1 MNKQKFIKIV
11 KNYNN
16 ISEEDRNKLHE
27 LVKNYPYSQILHTL
41 IAKANNDANTD
52 IATQTLHYAALYA
65 SDRHVLRNIIEEE
78 PEEEEVLISADE
90 ELVTEPKEESG
101 FSASIDE
108 EDIHSEELRDSVLLD
123 LEALRKSKESYLEW
137 VAEHPEKEKK
147 PAKKK
152 TTKKSTESST
162 STKAKKTATAKE
174 PAAKKTAKTTAKSTT
189 KKSTATSKKTST
201 TAKAATKAKA
211 STSKEGGSTTKRK
224 TSGKP
229 TKTNKEEQ
237 NQIIDQF
244 INAEPTLSAKPTA
257 SSEAQVDLSETS
269 THFSDD
275 LVSENLAIILIGQG
289 KKDKAIDIY
298 KKLIWKFP
306 QKKSYFATQIKDLQ
320 K

>member
-16 ISEEDRNKLHE
+16 ISEEDRTKLHE

-52 IATQTLHYAALYA
+52 IATQTLQYAALYA
-65 SDRHVLRNIIEEE
+65 SDRHVLRDIIEEK
-78 PEEEEVLISADE
+78 PVEEEVIATDDE
-90 ELVTEPKEESG
+90 ESETIEKTG
-101 FSASIDE
+101 FSVSIDE
-108 EDIHSEELRDSVLLD
+108 NGLQSEELRDSVLLD

-137 VAEHPEKEKK
+137 VEEHPEVEKQTSSK
-147 PAKKK
+147 N
-152 TTKKSTESST
+152 TTKKSTEESSASKDSKATSSKESTAKKAAKT
-162 STKAKKTATAKE
+162 STK
-174 PAAKKTAKTTAKSTT
+174 STS
-189 KKSTATSKKTST
+189 KKSTASNKKTT
-201 TAKAATKAKA
+201 TAKAKPKAK
-211 STSKEGGSTTKRK
+211 TSEAKDGGSTTKRK
-224 TSGKP
+224 TSSTP
-229 TKTNKEEQ
+229 SKTNKEEQ
-237 NQIIDQF
+237 DQIIAQF
-244 INAEPTLSAKPTA
+244 INSEPSLSAKAKP
-257 SSEAQVDLSETS
+257 SSAAQVDLSESS

-275 LVSENLAIILIGQG
+275 LVSENLAKILIGQG